1 MKAYFL
7 HEFGGVGNLQLTD
20 TATPNPGPRE
30 VLVQVKA
37 ISINPVDVKSRAGKG
52 MAGRLKEYMPL
63 VLGWDISGT
72 VTAVGDGVTEFRT
85 GDEVFG
91 MVNFPG
97 HGRGYAEYVV
107 SPVEHLAHKP
117 AAVSHSEAAAA
128 TLAALTAWQFLKAA
142 NLKAGQRVLV
152 HAAAGGVGHYAVQLA
167 KHLGAYVIGTASAAN
182 RDFVLDLGA
191 DAHVDYHHER
201 LEEAAPDIDFVFDA
215 VGGDTAK
222 RSLPV
227 IKPGG
232 ALVSIPSPLPE
243 AVTEAARHKGV
254 NAYFSLVSS
263 NGNDMKELAALLG
276 KGILRS
282 HVAATYPFADMAK
295 AHLHVETGRTKGKV
309 IVTL

>member
-1 MKAYFL
+1 
-7 HEFGGVGNLQLTD
+7 
-20 TATPNPGPRE
+20 
-30 VLVQVKA
+30 
-37 ISINPVDVKSRAGKG
+37 
-52 MAGRLKEYMPL
+52 

-72 VTAVGDGVTEFRT
+72 VTAVGEGVTEFRT

-97 HGRGYAEYVV
+97 HGRAYAEYVAA
-107 SPVEHLAHKP
+107 PAKHLAHKP
-117 AAVSHSEAAAA
+117 ATVSHNEAAAA

-142 NLKAGQRVLV
+142 TIKPGQRVLV

-167 KHLGAYVIGTASAAN
+167 KHLGAYVIGTASASN
-182 RDFVLDLGA
+182 RDFVLGLGA
-191 DAHVDYHHER
+191 DAHVDYHNEQ
-201 LEEAAPDIDFVFDA
+201 LEEAATGIDFVFDA
-215 VGGDTAK
+215 VGGDTAE

-227 IKPGG
+227 IRSGG

-243 AVTEAARHKGV
+243 TVTEAARQKGV
-254 NAYFSLVSS
+254 NAYFSLVTS
-263 NGNDMKELAALLG
+263 NGDDMKELAVLLD

-295 AHLHVETGRTKGKV
+295 AHQHVETGRTKGKV